1 MKAPLLLST
10 LVVSLVLGGC
20 FGSEPQA
27 GAQAGAA
34 GTGAARA
41 TEVGVL
47 TVERSS
53 VPLTSELKGR
63 TVASGTAEVRP
74 QVGGVIKQRLFEEGS
89 EVKKGQL
96 LYQIDPK
103 LYEAAFNQARA
114 NLRSAESTLESA
126 RLKDTRYANL
136 VKIEGISKQES
147 DDAHAAYLEAQA
159 NIESY
164 KAALET
170 ARINLAYTKVVAEI
184 DGRIGISSV
193 TPGALVTADQSTA
206 MATIRSFDPM
216 YVDLTQASR
225 ELLNLRKLLARDG
238 VSAGTT
244 DVTLILEDGSEY
256 PLKGQ
261 LGARELAVDEAT
273 GSVTLRAEFPNPD
286 GLLLPGMFVRAVLS
300 EAVDNQAIVVPQQG
314 VARDNQGNS
323 YALVVGANNQVEKR
337 VVKTERVIGNSW
349 LLSSGLQEGDRL
361 IVEGTSKVNP
371 GSAVNP
377 VAVAVDQ
384 DGRVHD
390 IASADDEGAH

>member
-27 GAQAGAA
+27 GAKTGAAGAA
-34 GTGAARA
+34 PA
-41 TEVGVL
+41 TEVGVF
-47 TVERSS
+47 TVEHSS

-225 ELLNLRKLLARDG
+225 ELLNLRKLLARDS

-261 LGARELAVDEAT
+261 LRARELAVDEAT

-349 LLSSGLQEGDRL
+349 LLSSGLQDGDRL

-384 DGRVHD
+384 DGRIHD